1 MLPIDDDNPRY
12 GCNWREVLCF
22 WRCHNVPARMAR
34 FYWLLFCMFG
44 SIGLFFGAHTAAR
57 EWHFQFSFV
66 LHLMPLLVILLAHV
80 PLLGLRSEDTS
91 DRNPDDSCDR
101 LMVRVVVVTALVVLG
116 VAWAF
121 SMTVDKWW
129 SDPISE
135 HDFVYGRP
143 PEHASPSNAPSD
155 SSTNNPI
162 NHLFGSASRTPS
174 HTPTPSPDPRVLE
187 KQFLQMSD
195 RRSNVGALYMASVA
209 CACGTVIL
217 NYSLRTVVIFT

>member
-1 MLPIDDDNPRY
+1 MLPIHDDDSANA
-12 GCNWREVLCF
+12 CTWRDVLFF

-34 FYWLLFCMFG
+34 FYWLLFCMFA
-44 SIGLFFGAHTAAR
+44 SIGLFFGAHAAAR
-57 EWHFQFSFV
+57 EWHFQFNFV
-66 LHLMPLLVILLAHV
+66 LHLLPLMLIYSAHV
-80 PLLGLRSEDTS
+80 PLLGLRAEDSS
-91 DRNPDDSCDR
+91 DRHPDDSCDR
-101 LMVRVVVVTALVVLG
+101 LMVRVVVVTVLVVLG

-121 SMTVDKWW
+121 SMTVDRWW

-155 SSTNNPI
+155 GSSNNPL
-162 NHLFGSASRTPS
+162 NQLFGSASRTPS

-195 RRSNVGALYMASVA
+195 RRSNIGALYMLSVGF
-209 CACGTVIL
+209 ACGTVL
-217 NYSLRTVVIFT
+217 FNYSLRTVVVFT